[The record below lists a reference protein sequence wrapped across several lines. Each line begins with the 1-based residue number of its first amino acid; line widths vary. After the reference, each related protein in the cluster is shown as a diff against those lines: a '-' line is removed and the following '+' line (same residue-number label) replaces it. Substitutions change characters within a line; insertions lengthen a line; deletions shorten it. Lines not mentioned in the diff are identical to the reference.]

1 MILELLAAALL
12 MGGDCDDNHGSGF
25 NTRPRR
31 SSSFD
36 FEEADSFFDR
46 DGNEHIVDDDGYCE
60 DCDDYHDD
68 W

>member
-25 NTRPRR
+25 NSRPRR
-31 SSSFD
+31 SSGFD

>member
-1 MILELLAAALL
+1 MLLELLAAALL
-12 MGGDCDDNHGSGF
+12 MGGDGNHNKNSF
-25 NTRPRR
+25 NSHPRK
-31 SSSFD
+31 SSRFE

-68 W
+68 F

>member
-12 MGGDCDDNHGSGF
+12 MGGALSDTTADVPKNKKSS
-25 NTRPRR
+25 R
-31 SSSFD
+31 SS

-60 DCDDYHDD
+60 DCDDYYD
-68 W
+68 

>member
-12 MGGDCDDNHGSGF
+12 MGGACDDNHETDFSS
-25 NTRPRR
+25 RPRR
-31 SSSFD
+31 NSGFD
-36 FEEADSFFDR
+36 FEEADSFYDR